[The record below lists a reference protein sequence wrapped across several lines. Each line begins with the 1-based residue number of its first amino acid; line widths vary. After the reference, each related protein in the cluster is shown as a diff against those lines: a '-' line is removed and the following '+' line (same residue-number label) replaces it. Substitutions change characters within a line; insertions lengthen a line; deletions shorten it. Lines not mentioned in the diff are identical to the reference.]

1 MLRASMEHARDDM
14 ELRMQKEQQVEAQ
27 RVIEAIDAALA
38 EDGDALLNVEERA
51 SITGA
56 RDDLASSLSSANATE
71 LKQLIK
77 AVESASDFYVARR
90 MNNSVQQALA
100 GKQLNEVDV

>member
-1 MLRASMEHARDDM
+1 MHA
-14 ELRMQKEQQVEAQ
+14 EQQVEAQ

-38 EDGDALLNVEERA
+38 EDGEALLNHQEYA
-51 SITGA
+51 SIVVP
-56 RDDLASSLSSANATE
+56 RDALASALASATTAE

-77 AVESASDFYVARR
+77 AIESASEFYVARR

-100 GKQLNEVDV
+100 GKQIDEVDV

>member
-1 MLRASMEHARDDM
+1 MEHARDDM

-100 GKQLNEVDV
+100 GKQINEVDV